1 MAKKEKKTENKIEE
15 KKNEM
20 KEEIAVGTECADRQC
35 PEHGTL
41 STRGRIFEGTVVKKH
56 QRRIAIEFERTVFI
70 KKYERYTK
78 KKTRLHARLP
88 SCKEASVNVG
98 DYVQIQE
105 CRPLSKIIHYAYIK
119 KIRGGDK
126 K

>member
-1 MAKKEKKTENKIEE
+1 MVKKEKKMEGK
-15 KKNEM
+15 
-20 KEEIAVGTECADRQC
+20 KEEVVVETGKCVDRQC

-41 STRGRIFEGTVVKKH
+41 ATRGRIFDGTVVKKH

-70 KKYERYTK
+70 KKYERYMK

-105 CRPLSKIIHYAYIK
+105 CRPLSKIIHFAYIK
-119 KIRGGDK
+119 TLRAQGVKQ
-126 K
+126 

>member
-1 MAKKEKKTENKIEE
+1 MAKKEKKI
-15 KKNEM
+15 EM
-20 KEEIAVGTECADRQC
+20 KEESKVAVETGKCSDRQC

-41 STRGRIFEGTVVKKH
+41 ATRGRIFEGTVTKKH
-56 QRRIAIEFERTVFI
+56 QRRIAIEFERTVYI
-70 KKYERYTK
+70 KKYERYMK

-105 CRPLSKIIHYAYIK
+105 CRPLSKIIHFAYIK
-119 KIRGGDK
+119 KIREK
-126 K
+126 VK